1 MTVVLV
7 LSWALREGLDRW
19 QVDRIEEIPRVEALV
34 EKRKRDYGYQSNI
47 PASMAKVPSLR
58 WEISKS
64 ALYRD
69 LGVYAGDLGEGI
81 GPVGQM
87 NQRGD
92 S

>member
-1 MTVVLV
+1 VTAVLV
-7 LSWALREGLDRW
+7 LSWAQREGLDKW
-19 QVDRIEEIPRVEALV
+19 QVDRIVEIPRVGALLKKKKGLRISV
-34 EKRKRDYGYQSNI
+34 ADI

-69 LGVYAGDLGEGI
+69 LGAYAGDLGEGI
-81 GPVGQM
+81 GLVDQM